1 MFTWIFDDKKTGEE
15 FFVEAEVREEA
26 MKIAKEYFDNPQCYG
41 TIPDYIAEA
50 MGYDTYQEE
59 VITYARLCRYDLL
72 YEFTR

>member
-1 MFTWIFDDKKTGEE
+1 MFTWIFDDKETGEE

-50 MGYDTYQEE
+50 MGYDTY
-59 VITYARLCRYDLL
+59 
-72 YEFTR
+72 